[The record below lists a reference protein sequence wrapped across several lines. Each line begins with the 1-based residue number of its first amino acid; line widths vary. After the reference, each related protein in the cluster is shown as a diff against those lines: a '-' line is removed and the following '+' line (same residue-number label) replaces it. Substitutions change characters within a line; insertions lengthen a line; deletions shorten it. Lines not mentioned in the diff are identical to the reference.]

1 MNGEDLFSI
10 IGLIDDNHIEE
21 ARTITRRYHN
31 WRQYLAIAVAIFVAC
46 GSLWHF
52 NNAKSPQLPLLAL
65 RENDNARGYEGIIL
79 HDIAELENGNPWH
92 QGISLKRLPIYKNTI
107 TRDGAGVPLTGLNKQ
122 QMTNLANQLAQSLNQ
137 EIDEVIATLL
147 SDVSVDSTD
156 KVIMITAKTK
166 DYSIIVEA
174 DGNRYIKFNQ
184 PLSLNGNTEAE
195 IKDALLSISNQYQ
208 KVLQLKDYTLTIA
221 HEYNY
226 LGSQRST
233 YTLNQT
239 HGDIT
244 KQMLNYAYNYATLDV
259 QENQLTQIN
268 LFKSNLSQFIGD
280 YPIID
285 TEAAKVLLL
294 NGQYLS
300 SVPEIIESDNQI
312 ARVELIY
319 SNHPFEQYLMPYY
332 RFYIE
337 LPEDYNPTDY
347 NLKTY
352 GVYYVPAI
360 EAHYL
365 SNMPK
370 PTVHNID

>member
-1 MNGEDLFSI
+1 MNGQDLFSI

-31 WRQYLAIAVAIFVAC
+31 WRQYLAIAVTIFIAC

-52 NNAKSPQLPLLAL
+52 NNIKSPQLPLLAL
-65 RENDNARGYEGIIL
+65 RENDSARGYEGIIL
-79 HDIAELENGNPWH
+79 HDIKELENGNPWH

-137 EIDEVIATLL
+137 EMDEVIATSL
-147 SDVSVDSTD
+147 SDISVDSTD

-208 KVLQLKDYTLTIA
+208 QVLQLKDYTLTIA

-226 LGSQRST
+226 LGNQHST

-244 KQMLNYAYNYATLDV
+244 KQMLNYAYNYTTLGV
-259 QENQLTQIN
+259 QENQLTQIS

-300 SVPEIIESDNQI
+300 SVPETIENDNQI